1 MSSDE
6 FEERIAELDRM
17 HEEEEEYVSL
27 EEGNNEQLLGEEWDY
42 SESDQDSH

>member
-17 HEEEEEYVSL
+17 QEEEEYVSM
-27 EEGNNEQLLGEEWDY
+27 EEGNNEHLLGEEWDY
-42 SESDQDSH
+42 SNSD